1 MKKSLFAFAALA
13 ALAACGQSADQTAA
27 QAPAV
32 QLYALDCG
40 RISISDAGMF
50 ADDGSLNGQARE
62 VVDPCFLIRHP
73 GGDLLWDAGLPDG
86 VADAP
91 DGQVVNGPFTLRV
104 TNRLADQLA
113 QLQLTP
119 ADIEFV
125 SISHSHFDHVGNAAL
140 FTASTWL
147 LDADER
153 AWMFREEA
161 RGAEEFALIA
171 PIENAPT
178 RALEGDGDTDVFGDG
193 SVTIVQAPGHTPGHN
208 VLLVRLPN
216 AGPILLTGDMW
227 HMNES
232 RERRLVPA
240 FNVDRTQTLA
250 SMDKV
255 EALATQTGARII
267 RQHVPE
273 DFESLPVFPAALN

>member
-1 MKKSLFAFAALA
+1 MKKTLLAFVALA
-13 ALAACGQSADQTAA
+13 ALAACGQPQQTPE
-27 QAPAV
+27 APAV

-73 GGDLLWDAGLPDG
+73 DGDLLWDAGLPDG

-91 DGQVVNGPFTLRV
+91 EGRVVNGPFTLRV

-140 FTASTWL
+140 FTGSTWL

-153 AWMFREEA
+153 TWMFRQEA
-161 RGAEEFALIA
+161 RAAEEFALIA

-178 RALEGDGDTDVFGDG
+178 RTLEGDGDTDVFGDG
-193 SVTIVQAPGHTPGHN
+193 SVTIIQTPGHTPGHN
-208 VLLVRLPN
+208 ILLVRLPN
-216 AGPILLTGDMW
+216 SGPVLLTGDMW
-227 HMNES
+227 HMSES

-240 FNVDRTQTLA
+240 FNVDRAQTLA
-250 SMDKV
+250 SMDKI
-255 EALATQTGARII
+255 EALAAETGARVV
-267 RQHVPE
+267 RQHVAE
-273 DFESLPVFPAALN
+273 DFEALPVFPAALN

>member
-1 MKKSLFAFAALA
+1 MKKALIAFVSLA
-13 ALAACGQSADQTAA
+13 ALAACGQSAQQAPE
-27 QAPAV
+27 APAV

-40 RISISDAGMF
+40 RVTVSDAGMF
-50 ADDGSLNGQARE
+50 ADNGALDGQTRDL
-62 VVDPCFLIRHP
+62 VDPCYLIRHP
-73 GGDLLWDAGLPDG
+73 DGDLLWDTGLGDAI
-86 VADAP
+86 ADAP
-91 DGQVVNGPFTLRV
+91 EGRVVNGPFTLRV
-104 TNRLADQLA
+104 PARLADQLA
-113 QLQLTP
+113 QLELTP

-125 SISHSHFDHVGNAAL
+125 SISHSHFDHVGNAGL

-153 AWMFREEA
+153 AWMFRDEA
-161 RGAEEFALIA
+161 RGAEEFAVIA

-193 SVTIVQAPGHTPGHN
+193 SVVIVQAPGHTPGHD

-216 AGPILLTGDMW
+216 AGPVLLTGDMW
-227 HMNES
+227 HMSES
-232 RERRLVPA
+232 REQRLVPA
-240 FNVDRTQTLA
+240 FNVDRAQTIA

-255 EALATQTGARII
+255 EALATETGARVI

-273 DFESLPVFPAALN
+273 DFDALPRFPAALN